1 MLSND
6 VINSE
11 EKDVP
16 EKTYEIKISMTP
28 GQALLRICSPQL
40 LKTTYESIKEKK
52 EKTKQKMTIII

>member
-6 VINSE
+6 VIDSK

-28 GQALLRICSPQL
+28 GQALLRMCSPQIP
-40 LKTTYESIKEKK
+40 KTRYGSIKEKK
-52 EKTKQKMTIII
+52 EKTKQKRR